1 VPNSFTPNG
10 DGTNDVF
17 LPVITSGVDLGNYQL
32 LIFNRWGQVV
42 FSTTDP
48 TMGWDGTYM
57 NLQEFLTGEDNFA
70 QDGTYTWKIILNS
83 SQNEGAVEKVGHVTL
98 LR

>member
-1 VPNSFTPNG
+1 
-10 DGTNDVF
+10 
-17 LPVITSGVDLGNYQL
+17 
-32 LIFNRWGQVV
+32 
-42 FSTTDP
+42 
-48 TMGWDGTYM
+48 MGWDGTYM